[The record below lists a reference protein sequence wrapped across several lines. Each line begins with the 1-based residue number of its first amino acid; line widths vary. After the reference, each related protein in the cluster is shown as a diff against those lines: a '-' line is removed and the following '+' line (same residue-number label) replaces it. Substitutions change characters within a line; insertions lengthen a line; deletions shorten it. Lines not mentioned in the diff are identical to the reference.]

1 MANKV
6 YQAQETIIDWQA
18 SGGTELLTLTSLATL
33 TGRQGA
39 MHDFG
44 ATARAR
50 RYAWRFFMKFSTAP
64 IVGQSVDIYWKSAI
78 DAAGVSR
85 PDNDDGT
92 GDIAVSA
99 EDKLNNLLWIGA
111 MLVDEAA
118 VAVEMVASG
127 VMDIPHQHGSPVVWN
142 GTVDVFSTTAADMGF
157 ILTPIPLEV
166 Q

>member
-39 MHDFG
+39 LHDFG
-44 ATARAR
+44 STARAR
-50 RYAWRFFMKFSTAP
+50 RFAWRFFMKFSTAP
-64 IVGQSVDIYWKSAI
+64 IVGESVDIYWKSAI
-78 DAAGVSR
+78 EDTGVKHA
-85 PDNDDGT
+85 DNDDGPS
-92 GDIAVSA
+92 DAALSA
-99 EDKLNNLLWIGA
+99 EDKLNNLLYIGS

-127 VMDIPHQHGSPVVWN
+127 VMDIPHQHGSPVIWN